1 MTLVIETGEK
11 EMELWITEQQ
21 NENVN
26 FSCRVKKTIYSE
38 KTDFQEIEVLE
49 TEFFGKMMIL
59 DGVIQTTTFDE
70 FIYHEMIVHV
80 PMLTHPNPKNILVIG
95 GGDGGSVREIIKHKS
110 VESVKWIDI
119 DGKVI
124 EACKTYLPE
133 WNHMIEGSAIVDL
146 KIQDGLA
153 HMKESKGVYDVI
165 IVDCSDPVGPG
176 ELLFTYEFYKD
187 IYGALKEDGLFVQ
200 QTESPFYHR
209 DLIRRIQ
216 KDVGAIY
223 PITRLY
229 TANIPTYPSGLH
241 CFTIGSKK
249 YDPAQPLPTRT
260 PDFETR
266 CYTPESH
273 SASFV
278 LPKYVKELTE

>member
-1 MTLVIETGEK
+1 
-11 EMELWITEQQ
+11 MELWITEQQ

-38 KTDFQEIEVLE
+38 KTDFQEIEILE
-49 TEFFGKMMIL
+49 TEYFGKMMIL

-70 FIYHEMIVHV
+70 YIYHEMIVHV
-80 PMLTHPNPKNILVIG
+80 PMFTHPEPKRILVIG
-95 GGDGGSVREIIKHKS
+95 GGDGGSVREIIKHS
-110 VESVKWIDI
+110 SAVKVDWIDI
-119 DGKVI
+119 DGRVI
-124 EACKTYLPE
+124 EACRRFLPE
-133 WNHMIEGSAIVDL
+133 WNQMIQTSPIVEL
-146 KIQDGLA
+146 KIQDGLK
-153 HMKESKGVYDVI
+153 HMKESQGMYDVI
-165 IVDCSDPVGPG
+165 VVDCSDPVGPG
-176 ELLFTYEFYKD
+176 ELLFQYDFYKD

-216 KDVGAIY
+216 KDVSAIY

-249 YDPAQPLPTRT
+249 YDPAKPLASRVPE
-260 PDFETR
+260 FETR
-266 CYTPESH
+266 CYSSEIH
-273 SASFV
+273 AASFV
-278 LPKYVKELTE
+278 LPKYVKELVE

>member
-1 MTLVIETGEK
+1 
-11 EMELWITEQQ
+11 MELWISEQQ

-38 KTDFQEIEVLE
+38 KTDFQQIDIVE
-49 TEFFGKMMIL
+49 TEYFGKMMVL
-59 DGVIQTTTFDE
+59 DGVIQTTAFDE

-80 PMLTHPNPKNILVIG
+80 PMFAHPNPKKVLVIG
-95 GGDGGSVREIIKHKS
+95 GGDGGSVREITKHKG
-110 VESVKWIDI
+110 VEKVDWVDI
-119 DGKVI
+119 DGRVI

-133 WNHMIEGSAIVDL
+133 WNHMIQGNPVVEV
-146 KIQDGLA
+146 KIMDGLA
-153 HMKESKGVYDVI
+153 HMKESQGHYDVI
-165 IVDCSDPVGPG
+165 VVDCSDPVGPG
-176 ELLFTYEFYKD
+176 ELLFQYDFYKD

-209 DLIRRIQ
+209 DLIRGIQ
-216 KDVGAIY
+216 KDVGSLY
-223 PITRLY
+223 PITKLY

-249 YDPAQPLPTRT
+249 YDPSMATVRI

-266 CYTPESH
+266 CYTPETH
-273 SASFV
+273 AASFV
-278 LPKYVKELTE
+278 LPKYVKELVE

>member
-1 MTLVIETGEK
+1 MD
-11 EMELWITEQQ
+11 LWISEQQ
-21 NENVN
+21 NEDVN

-38 KTDFQEIEVLE
+38 KTDFQQIDIVE
-49 TEFFGKMMIL
+49 TEFFGKMMVL

-80 PMLTHPNPKNILVIG
+80 PMLTHPNPKKVLVIG
-95 GGDGGSVREIIKHKS
+95 GGDGGSVREVSKHSS
-110 VESVKWIDI
+110 VEKIDWVDI

-124 EACKTYLPE
+124 KACKTYLPE
-133 WNHMIEGSAIVDL
+133 WNPTIESNPVVAL
-146 KIQDGLA
+146 KIQDGIA
-153 HMKESKGVYDVI
+153 HMRESKGQYDVI

-209 DLIRRIQ
+209 DLIKGIQ
-216 KDVGAIY
+216 RDVKAIY
-223 PITRLY
+223 PVTRLY
-229 TANIPTYPSGLH
+229 MANIPTYPSGLH

-249 YDPAQPLPTRT
+249 YDPMQPAAGRV

-266 CYTPESH
+266 CYSPEAH
-273 SASFV
+273 AASFM
-278 LPKYVKELTE
+278 LPKYVKELVK

>member
-1 MTLVIETGEK
+1 
-11 EMELWITEQQ
+11 MELWVTEQQ

-26 FSCRVKKTIYSE
+26 FTCRVKNTIYSG
-38 KTDFQEIEVLE
+38 KTDFQEIAVLE
-49 TEFFGKMMIL
+49 TEYFGKMMIL

-70 FIYHEMIVHV
+70 YIYHEMIVHV
-80 PMLTHPNPKNILVIG
+80 PMLTHPEPKRVLVIG
-95 GGDGGSVREIIKHKS
+95 GGDGGSVREISKHSCVTKINW
-110 VESVKWIDI
+110 VDI
-119 DGKVI
+119 DAKVI

-133 WNHMIEGSAIVDL
+133 WNPMIKDSEIVEL
-146 KIQDGLA
+146 KIEDGLK
-153 HMKESKGVYDVI
+153 HMKEVKNQYDVI

-176 ELLFTYEFYKD
+176 EMLFTYEFYKD
-187 IYGALKEDGLFVQ
+187 IHGALKEDGLFVQ

-209 DLIRRIQ
+209 DLIKRIH
-216 KDVGAIY
+216 KDVSAIY

-249 YDPAQPLPTRT
+249 YDPMIPART

-266 CYTPESH
+266 CYTTETH
-273 SASFV
+273 RAAFV
-278 LPKYVKELTE
+278 LPKYVAELVK